1 VALSC
6 NDPGASII
14 APPGDSQHIDIVP
27 AKTKR
32 THAGVGDDRF
42 GHLAALLHRHDVD
55 EMQGSRAVS
64 PRTTLAAN
72 PAAWSLS
79 NVQPGDA
86 AFYGRGTSGSVWR
99 GSRGPGPRTGCRQY
113 RL

>member
-32 THAGVGDDRF
+32 TYAGVGDDRF

-55 EMQGSRAVS
+55 EMQGVARCLLA
-64 PRTTLAAN
+64 PRWPPTL
-72 PAAWSLS
+72 P
-79 NVQPGDA
+79 PG
-86 AFYGRGTSGSVWR
+86 R
-99 GSRGPGPRTGCRQY
+99 
-113 RL
+113 